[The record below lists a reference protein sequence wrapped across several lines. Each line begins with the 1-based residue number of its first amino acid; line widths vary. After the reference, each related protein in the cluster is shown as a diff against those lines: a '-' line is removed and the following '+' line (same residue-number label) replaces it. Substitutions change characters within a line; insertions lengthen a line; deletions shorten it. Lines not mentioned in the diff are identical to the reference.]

1 MSFRNR
7 LLLNFAALFAAF
19 ALLLLGFQYHR
30 ERQFRRELLEERLGS
45 YADIVSGAG
54 LSPDSAGVDSVRLS
68 SLVRLLP
75 SEVRLTVI
83 DSSGRVLFESS
94 GHAVEEMGN
103 HLHRPEVAS
112 AQKNGS
118 GSDIRFSE
126 TEGKDFFYLARRSG
140 PFTVRMATAYDAR
153 IRHFLQ
159 ADNVFLWFVMLVFT
173 IALLLLLF
181 VSGRFS
187 KSVTALRSFVRSADR
202 GLVDYDHLH
211 FPSGDLGDV
220 ARSVTAQYRKLEE
233 SGRIIRAQ
241 RKQLLRHF
249 HYFAQGIA
257 IFSVE
262 KKSLYANQHFV
273 QYVNVI
279 LDRPTP
285 CVDALWDS
293 PHFKTVVD
301 FLALSKPQRSSTEE
315 APVFSFPLQAG
326 SVTFNV
332 QTLVYADG
340 SFEITLTDVTQA
352 EKNRLLKQQ
361 MSHNI
366 THELRTPVSSI
377 SGYLETLLSCPN
389 LSEEQRTR
397 FLQKAHAQTLRLT
410 DLIRDVALI
419 SKTEEAPELMPV
431 EEIDIRQ
438 VVDEAA
444 EEFSNPLEEAGIR
457 FCSELPELTIRGN
470 YTLVH
475 AIFRN
480 LLENAVRYAGHG
492 VEVHLVCYSVTSEF
506 AYFSFYDTGCG
517 VEESHLPRLFERFY
531 RVDRGRTRAD
541 GGTGLGLSIVR
552 NAVAFHRGTISVRN
566 RKEGGLEFLFSLHV

>member
-293 PHFKTVVD
+293 PHFKPVVD

-315 APVFSFPLQAG
+315 APVFTFPLQAG

-389 LSEEQRTR
+389 LSEEQQTR

-492 VEVHLVCYSVTSEF
+492 VEVHVVCYSVTSEF

>member
-293 PHFKTVVD
+293 PHFNPVVD

-492 VEVHLVCYSVTSEF
+492 VEVHVVCYSVTSEF

>member
-285 CVDALWDS
+285 CVDAFWDS
-293 PHFKTVVD
+293 PHFKPVVD

-457 FCSELPELTIRGN
+457 FCSELPVLTIRGN

-492 VEVHLVCYSVTSEF
+492 VEVHVVCYSVTSEF